1 MTNIPPE
8 EPPIP
13 IRPRLAR
20 LRDALSHRD
29 WLGIAIELAVVTVGV
44 LLAFQVDQWGSRRQ
58 QARLEHEYLERL
70 YRENAQGADELR
82 KIVAQY
88 DKLILEVGTALRS
101 EDDPERLRPFLKQRD
116 FGCRMGAL
124 PSAGYN
130 DTASAELASSGRIS
144 LISDLG
150 LQSDLRRL
158 ASSQVRG
165 AAELVT
171 TSSRVSDSQPA
182 LDPYYRLNVDL
193 RNEPI
198 CSIDWLKLLRDQ
210 KAVNAATRLLRRHVQ
225 TRQARLDTLR
235 LNRKLQQRLACF
247 LGKSECKSS

>member
-1 MTNIPPE
+1 MANIAVD
-8 EPPIP
+8 EPPTP
-13 IRPRLAR
+13 LRPRLAR

-58 QARLEHEYLERL
+58 QAGLEREYLERF

-82 KIVAQY
+82 TIVAQY

-101 EDDPERLRPFLKQRD
+101 QNDPDRLRPLLKQRD

-124 PSAGYN
+124 PSAAYN
-130 DTASAELASSGRIS
+130 DTASAELVSSGRLS
-144 LISDLG
+144 LISDPG

-158 ASSQVRG
+158 AASQVRG

-182 LDPYYRLNVDL
+182 LDPYYRLNIDA
-193 RNEPI
+193 RNGPV
-198 CSIDWLKLLRDQ
+198 CSINWLKLLRDQ

-235 LNRKLQQRLACF
+235 LNLELQQRLACF
-247 LGKSECKSS
+247 LGKSECRSS